1 MEDTLGKKETV
12 TSNVITNPVM
22 EGWAEGCNVV
32 GVAEGIMEGE
42 SVGDDVIKADCD
54 STSHSLSI
62 DDSNTSIDASK
73 SSVFVVSTISLTCEL
88 MPYSGTIMISTH

>member
-1 MEDTLGKKETV
+1 MT
-12 TSNVITNPVM
+12 TNPVI
-22 EGWAEGCNVV
+22 EGLAEGCNVV
-32 GVAEGIMEGE
+32 GAIEGVVEGA
-42 SVGDDVIKADCD
+42 SVGEEVIYTRCNL
-54 STSHSLSI
+54 TSQLLSI